1 MHSGHPRGKGERPGV
16 ASGVLERGQRL
27 LQGNDRRV
35 VVAGVAV
42 ALLLAAQ
49 DAVRRLDVG
58 VGEGGRGVDRGRDRG
73 EAPVLIPATPALAG
87 VDGAGLETS
96 RVLHDDYT
104 NAIQHACFAGLSARG
119 KAEKLT
125 SEALKAEAC

>member
-1 MHSGHPRGKGERPGV
+1 VHRGHPRGKGERPGV
-16 ASGVLERGQRL
+16 ASRVLERGQRL

-49 DAVRRLDVG
+49 DAVRRLDVP

-73 EAPVLIPATPALAG
+73 EAPVLAPATPALAG
-87 VDGAGLETS
+87 VDGAGLEAS
-96 RVLHDDYT
+96 RLLHGDYT
-104 NAIQHACFAGLSARG
+104 NAIQHACFTGLSASLSA
-119 KAEKLT
+119 KK
-125 SEALKAEAC
+125 S